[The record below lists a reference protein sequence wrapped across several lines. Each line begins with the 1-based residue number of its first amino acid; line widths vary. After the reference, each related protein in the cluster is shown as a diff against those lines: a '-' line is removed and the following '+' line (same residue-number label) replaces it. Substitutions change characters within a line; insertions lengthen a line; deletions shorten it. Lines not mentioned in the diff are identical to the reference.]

1 MRTKDITEEE
11 EFAEDT
17 KRRKKKKGGVL
28 NKILFTVAAVIV
40 AVGTYIACKGYEMYS
55 RAVATEPV
63 AQMAERIRGMDNY
76 TKLEDI
82 PDIYTEALVSVED
95 KRFYSHHGI
104 DLRSIGRAVVINI
117 KDMSF
122 TEGGSTI
129 TQQLAKNQYYT
140 QEKNFIRKAA
150 EAFTALEIEKE
161 LSKDEILELYI
172 NSIFYGDNCYN
183 IYDASM
189 HYFNVPPSE
198 MTDYQCTLLV
208 GIPNAPSAY
217 SLSVSPELAHQRQIQ
232 VTDAMVSSGVLTSEE
247 QRAILEQK
255 AAAT

>member
-1 MRTKDITEEE
+1 MKIKEIMLEEE
-11 EFAEDT
+11 EPAVGT
-17 KRRKKKKGGVL
+17 KRKKRKKGGVL
-28 NKILFTVAAVIV
+28 NRILFTIAAVAV
-40 AVGTYIACKGYEMYS
+40 AVVTYIACKGYEMYS
-55 RAVATEPV
+55 RAVTAEPV
-63 AQMAERIRGMDNY
+63 TEMAERIRSMDNY
-76 TKLEDI
+76 TRLEDL
-82 PDIYTEALVSVED
+82 PDIYAEALVSVED
-95 KRFYSHHGI
+95 KRFYTHKGI
-104 DLRSIGRAVVINI
+104 DLRSIGRAVIINL
-117 KDMSF
+117 KDMNF

-150 EAFTALEIEKE
+150 EAFTALEIERE

-172 NSIFYGDNCYN
+172 NSIFYGDNCYS

-217 SLSVSPELAHQRQIQ
+217 SLSVNPELAYQRQVQ
-232 VTDAMVSSGVLTSEE
+232 VTDAMVSTGVLTSEE
-247 QRAILEQK
+247 QRAILGQK
-255 AAAT
+255 AT